1 MADEPVAPSKP
12 ELPRRRST
20 VREPAPFPVGNA
32 AAASQPAPAIAAP
45 GGEVET
51 TTPPLPVQPPDATPD
66 PATPRRAGWWAKRML
81 GDKG

>member
-20 VREPAPFPVGNA
+20 VREPAPFPVSNA
-32 AAASQPAPAIAAP
+32 AAAPQPAPAIAAP
-45 GGEVET
+45 VGEVET
-51 TTPPLPVQPPDATPD
+51 IAPPLPVEPPAATPD
-66 PATPRRAGWWAKRML
+66 PAAPRRAGWWAKRML